1 MSVRSLALS
10 ESESRHSPCTEETR
24 GVFRGPCVWAQPT
37 LIFDDGIFC
46 HFTNFS
52 SRMSKFRHILTK
64 KLQLLESN
72 PDPYRGF
79 APRQTGGL
87 PSPDPLGTHFSHILL
102 RHWEVL

>member
-1 MSVRSLALS
+1 VSVRSLALS

-52 SRMSKFRHILTK
+52 SRTSKFRHILTK
-64 KLQLLESN
+64 S
-72 PDPYRGF
+72 
-79 APRQTGGL
+79 
-87 PSPDPLGTHFSHILL
+87 FSF
-102 RHWEVL
+102 WEVTQIPTGALPLDKLGDFHPQTLSAPTFRTF